1 MFEITDAKVKH
12 AIKVRMNRQ
21 SKQSSGMPFL
31 NPATVSLEKWLEH
44 YQGDTSRLDWLYS
57 ELLEY
62 AEESE
67 STGNSLF
74 MRMDKNGII
83 SFHLDEVGVFWFS
96 DILQEFFSPDEVK
109 QMQKF
114 LKSENA
120 IVRFYQDLQTVISG
134 MDTNSLKEYRR
145 KWKCVQDNSNTAQ
158 EIKRNVFKLIDTE
171 LKKRKGLIL

>member
-1 MFEITDAKVKH
+1 MFENVK
-12 AIKVRMNRQ
+12 IKNAVRKKM
-21 SKQSSGMPFL
+21 KQTAVKNEAMPFL
-31 NPATVSLEKWLEH
+31 NPSTVSLEKWLER

-62 AEESE
+62 ADENESA
-67 STGNSLF
+67 GNSLF

-96 DILQEFFSPDEVK
+96 DILQQFFSLQEVK

-120 IVRFYQDLQTVISG
+120 IVRFYQDLQTAISG
-134 MDTNSLKEYRR
+134 MDTDSLKEYRQ
-145 KWKCVQDNSNTAQ
+145 KWEHIQDNSDTAQ
-158 EIKRNVFKLIDTE
+158 KAKQNVFKLIDTE
-171 LKKRKGLIL
+171 LQNRKD

>member
-1 MFEITDAKVKH
+1 MFEVTSTKVKR
-12 AIKVRMNRQ
+12 AIQKGAKRQ
-21 SKQSSGMPFL
+21 EKQNEAMPFL
-31 NPATVSLEKWLEH
+31 NPSTVSLEKWLEL

-62 AEESE
+62 ADENESA
-67 STGNSLF
+67 GNSLY

-83 SFHLDEVGVFWFS
+83 SFHLDEIGVFWFS
-96 DILQEFFSPDEVK
+96 DILQQFFSLQEVK

-120 IVRFYQDLQTVISG
+120 IVRFYQDLQITIEI
-134 MDTNSLKEYRR
+134 MDTDSLKEYRH
-145 KWKCVQDNSNTAQ
+145 KWERVQGNSNTAQ
-158 EIKRNVFKLIDTE
+158 EIKRNIFKMIDAE

>member
-1 MFEITDAKVKH
+1 MFEVTSAKVKR
-12 AIKVRMNRQ
+12 AIRKGAKRQ
-21 SKQSSGMPFL
+21 EKQNEAMPFL
-31 NPATVSLEKWLEH
+31 NPSTVSLEKWLEL

-62 AEESE
+62 ADENESA
-67 STGNSLF
+67 GNSLF

-96 DILQEFFSPDEVK
+96 DILQEFFSLQEVGH
-109 QMQKF
+109 MLKF

-120 IVRFYQDLQTVISG
+120 IVRFYQDLQTVIEN
-134 MDTNSLKEYRR
+134 MDTNSLKEYRYR
-145 KWKCVQDNSNTAQ
+145 WESVQTENDTA
-158 EIKRNVFKLIDTE
+158 KKKKKNVFKLIDAE